1 MPLYIYVKMI
11 HQFIN
16 NGYFIVLDVETS
28 SIHQVDGASYIVI
41 KSIDTLSNSACTN
54 LLDDN
59 LFRQKVKDK
68 SFEIL
73 NDLLGQQIFDG
84 VTLDEFD
91 EIYDEIKS
99 LVSDKILFTNEEIIS
114 ETAINNKPT
123 LKALCL
129 HIAHDC
135 NLACKYCFASEGNYK
150 GKKELMSF
158 DVGKKA
164 IDYLIEE
171 SKNRINLE
179 VDFFG
184 GEPLMNFDCI
194 EKLVSY
200 GRSLEKKHNK
210 NFRFTLT
217 TNGLLL
223 NDNVIDFCN
232 KEMSNVVLSLDG
244 RKEINDFTRPTING
258 KGSYDLIV
266 PNFKRFLEKR
276 GDKDYYIRGTF
287 THYNLD
293 FDKDVMHYVDL
304 GFKNISMEPVVAPI
318 DKDYAIKEEDID
330 IICGSYDRLAREI
343 ISANISNKPFNFFHF
358 MINLEGGPCIYKRIK
373 GCGSGSEYMSVTPKG
388 DLYPCHQ
395 FVGNKDFK
403 IGDIYKGITNNKLL
417 DEFSHV
423 NLYSKEE
430 CKNCFSKYFCS
441 GGCMANSY
449 NENGTINSTYKTGCI
464 LQRKRVECAIMIKI
478 ANKEVL

>member
-1 MPLYIYVKMI
+1 MI

-28 SIHQVDGASYIVI
+28 SIHCVDEASYIII
-41 KSIDTLSNSACTN
+41 KSIDLLSNNIDCS
-54 LLDDN
+54 LLDDYS
-59 LFRQKVKDK
+59 FKQKVKEK
-68 SFEIL
+68 SINELEFLKKNILFKNTNL
-73 NDLLGQQIFDG
+73 ND
-84 VTLDEFD
+84 FD
-91 EIYDEIKS
+91 EIYDEIKT
-99 LVSDKILFTNEEIIS
+99 LVKDNLLFTKADNIS
-114 ETAINNKPT
+114 SDLINNNYT

-150 GKKELMSF
+150 GKKELMTF

-164 IDYLIEE
+164 IDFLINE
-171 SKNRINLE
+171 SKNRVNLE
-179 VDFFG
+179 IDFFG
-184 GEPLMNFDCI
+184 GEPLLNFDVI
-194 EKLVSY
+194 KKLVEY
-200 GRSLEKKHNK
+200 GRSIEKKHNK

-217 TNGLLL
+217 TNGILL

-244 RKEINDFTRPTING
+244 RKEINDFARPTVNG
-258 KGSYDLIV
+258 KGSYDLIL

-276 GDKDYYIRGTF
+276 GNKDYYVRGTF

-293 FDKDVMHYVDL
+293 FDNDVMHYVDL
-304 GFKNISMEPVVAPI
+304 GFKNVSMEPVVATK
-318 DKDYAIKEEDID
+318 DKDYAIKEDDID
-330 IICGSYDRLAREI
+330 TICDSYDRLAKKI
-343 ISANISNKPFNFFHF
+343 INANISNKPFNFFHF
-358 MINLEGGPCIYKRIK
+358 MINLKGGPCIYKRIK
-373 GCGSGSEYMSVTPKG
+373 GCGSGVEYMSVTPNG

-395 FVGNKDFK
+395 FASDNDFK
-403 IGDIYKGITNNKLL
+403 MGNIYEGITNKDLSKK
-417 DEFSHV
+417 FCRV
-423 NLYSKEE
+423 NLYSKDE
-430 CKNCFSKYFCS
+430 CRNCFSKYFCS

-449 NENGTINSTYKTGCI
+449 NENGTINSTYKIGCI